1 MTDAST
7 VSSDPA
13 YPVELGAPDIEPYR
27 EGNRGVPFVTTFDSG
42 REGPHVAVAAL
53 THGNELCGAIVL
65 DFLFRERVRPTRG
78 KLTLFVVNHMAYARF
93 DPANPGASRFVDEDI
108 NRVWSGEVLG
118 GRRVST
124 ELKRARELR
133 SIVDEVDLLL
143 DLHSMQQRNVPL
155 MLAGPLPKG
164 RELAQAVGYPAH
176 IVVDA
181 GHAAGKRMRDYA
193 GFGDR
198 RSKKNALLLEAGQH
212 WESATADVALE
223 ATLRFLDSLDAID
236 RDFARSHMRDDAEPQ
251 AVIEVVEAVTI
262 ETDAFRFVRPFVG
275 MEVIAEEGTII
286 GYDGDDAILTPCD
299 DCVLIM
305 PSRRLL
311 RGQTAVRLGRFLS

>member
-7 VSSDPA
+7 IPA
-13 YPVELGAPDIEPYR
+13 ELVYPVELTAPDIEPYR
-27 EGNRGVPFVTTFDSG
+27 EGNRGIPFVTTFDSG
-42 REGPHVAVAAL
+42 RAGPHVAVAAL
-53 THGNELCGAIVL
+53 THGNELCGALAL
-65 DFLFRERVRPTRG
+65 DFLLREQVRPVRG
-78 KLTLFVVNHMAYARF
+78 KLTLVFVNHMAYARF
-93 DPANPGASRFVDEDI
+93 DPANPAASRFVDEDI

-118 GRRVST
+118 GRRVSA
-124 ELKRARELR
+124 ELRRARELR
-133 SIVDEVDLLL
+133 SVIDEVDLLL
-143 DLHSMQQRNVPL
+143 DLHSMQHSNVPL
-155 MLAGPLPKG
+155 MLAGPLAKG
-164 RELAQAVGYPAH
+164 RDLALSLGYPMH
-176 IVVDA
+176 VVVDE

-212 WESATADVALE
+212 WEHTTAEVALE
-223 ATLRFLDSLDAID
+223 ATLRFLDGLEAID
-236 RDFARSHMRDDAEPQ
+236 RDFARSHMRHEAAPQ
-251 AVIEVVEAVTI
+251 TVIEVVEAVTI

-305 PSRRLL
+305 PSRRLVK
-311 RGQTAVRLGRFLS
+311 GQTAVRLGRFTR